1 VAKSLSK
8 TRMAESWGCCVGCD
22 TSCRDIFVC
31 KICTQASGSHAR
43 NRYLEN
49 KLFHC
54 RLSGIS
60 NSHPKYKKK
69 KNSEETGKEQP
80 KEGWVLT
87 NKIELTPDHTREPL
101 SFLTAEKE
109 TLKQIATDEDRD
121 ARETLGKVYSLIAEH
136 GRKIREGGKEVG
148 TIVEPHKKKI
158 ITTAIQKGKYF
169 TIPQAAEACNK
180 TSRQIRAWIRRGKLE
195 AVELPGLG
203 MIIEVGKL
211 NQFVN
216 ENEIMY

>member
-1 VAKSLSK
+1 MQGTDTWK
-8 TRMAESWGCCVGCD
+8 TSYFIVGSPAYQIPIPN
-22 TSCRDIFVC
+22 TR
-31 KICTQASGSHAR
+31 R
-43 NRYLEN
+43 
-49 KLFHC
+49 
-54 RLSGIS
+54 
-60 NSHPKYKKK
+60 K

-148 TIVEPHKKKI
+148 TTVEPHKKKI

-169 TIPQAAEACNK
+169 AIPQAAEACNK

-216 ENEIMY
+216 KNEIMY